1 MEIGL
6 GTGFDKLISAVETWS
21 TGDYVGF
28 TVCLHKL
35 AQPKGYPSK
44 HLSSLLRVLCSNLQ
58 WLTESM
64 ANELLMSVDT
74 PANWVSC
81 DILVRSG
88 VIQLLSEIAVQFSG
102 CTPKVCEICARLLLG
117 KDITDPSLFRL
128 SLELSSDFVHRL
140 VSAVPQFEPLLTDQL
155 LNKFPGWRK
164 PCSELLLAICNI
176 LHLLCSPSY
185 YNCLSLASKGLVFS
199 AIFELLV
206 ELELNPDDDAPTADV
221 DDVAALLPDLKHER
235 LSWSALQEFT
245 YQILLHPS
253 STVDSSNKRK
263 LELCTG
269 LLIAH
274 LRTVCVDRSNSVCDK
289 GEFQLDWTVL
299 CAIFKRMRE
308 SFAQYVLPVN
318 TPFHYFPLVCFYT
331 ASLRGGLM
339 VNWIEFLWDV
349 VKSEHQDPGS
359 RITAVSYLVALL
371 ARARMCVLDLVM
383 ELLHD
388 MTAWCV
394 DYVYRH
400 RGMLMTSHSKLLLT
414 ENRVY
419 YAVCDAVVYVL
430 VQLHGPLL
438 DSRYY
443 FQSCDHL
450 PLAQIKLSPLSPWT
464 NMPDQLRRVFEHIC
478 MTYNLPCATVGFP
491 TSLADQVD
499 GNIDRLDL
507 PLLEQIRPSRL
518 FSLPLQSDVCR
529 LLRPFIQPLFRDRV
543 VGKRFTS
550 AMLVTDATSDNP
562 VAAQKRKRRKRV
574 GAKPI
579 FLGLNVD
586 KFARIVSDH

>member
-6 GTGFDKLISAVETWS
+6 ETGFDQLISAVETWG

-35 AQPKGYPSK
+35 AQPKEYPSK
-44 HLSSLLRVLCSNLQ
+44 HMSSLLRVLCSNLQ
-58 WLTESM
+58 WLTEDM
-64 ANELLMSVDT
+64 ANELLTSVDT
-74 PANWVSC
+74 PANWFSC
-81 DILVRSG
+81 DIPVRSG
-88 VIQLLSEIAVQFSG
+88 VIQLLSQIAVQFNG
-102 CTPKVCEICARLLLG
+102 CAPKVCEVCAQLLLG
-117 KDITDPSLFRL
+117 KDITTPSLFR
-128 SLELSSDFVHRL
+128 SSFELSSEFVHRL
-140 VSAVPQFEPLLTDQL
+140 VSAVPQYEPVLTDQL

-164 PCSELLLAICNI
+164 SCSELLLAICNI

-185 YNCLSLASKGLVFS
+185 SNCLSLASKGM
-199 AIFELLV
+199 IFTAFCELLV
-206 ELELNPDDDAPTADV
+206 ELELNPDDDTPTADV
-221 DDVAALLPDLKHER
+221 DDLAALLPDLKHG
-235 LSWSALQEFT
+235 LMSWSELQEFT
-245 YQILLHPS
+245 GQILSHPS
-253 STVDSSNKRK
+253 STVDNSNKRK
-263 LELCTG
+263 LELCTC
-269 LLIAH
+269 LLTAH

-289 GEFQLDWTVL
+289 GECQLDWTVL

-308 SFAQYVLPVN
+308 SFAQYVLPIN

-339 VNWIEFLWDV
+339 VSWTEFLWDV
-349 VKSEHQDPGS
+349 VKSEHQDSGS
-359 RITAVSYLVALL
+359 RITAISYLVELL

-400 RGMLMTSHSKLLLT
+400 RGMLMTNHSKLLLT

-419 YAVCDAVVYVL
+419 YAVCDAIVYVL

-450 PLAQIKLSPLSPWT
+450 PLAQIKLSVLSPWT
-464 NMPDQLRRVFEHIC
+464 NMPDQLRRAFEHIC

-491 TSLADQVD
+491 PLLADQVD
-499 GNIDRLDL
+499 GDIDRLDVS
-507 PLLEQIRPSRL
+507 LLERIQPSRL
-518 FSLPLQSDVCR
+518 FSLPLQNDVCR
-529 LLRPFIQPLFRDRV
+529 LLRPLIQPLFRDRV

-550 AMLVTDATSDNP
+550 ATLVAEATSGNP
-562 VAAQKRKRRKRV
+562 VTTQ
-574 GAKPI
+574 G
-579 FLGLNVD
+579 
-586 KFARIVSDH
+586 